1 MRNDSGITLFEL
13 MVVVG
18 IMAILASIAVPGFLG
33 WLPKYRMR
41 SAADEVLSTLQQAK
55 LRAVR
60 ENDVVSVNLD
70 FVNDTYLTFLD
81 NGAGAN
87 AGNGIQDAGEATVK
101 NGRMPAGIDL
111 QDSGLGIVV
120 RFNRRGF
127 PDASGNI
134 VVTNGTPS
142 FSWAM
147 RAPNPRAP
155 EITSVS
161 PGKYAS
167 ATIS

>member
-1 MRNDSGITLFEL
+1 MRNDSGFTLFEL

-18 IMAILASIAVPGFLG
+18 IMAILASVAIRGFLG

-41 SAADEVLSTLQQAK
+41 SAADEVLSTLQHAK

-60 ENDVVSVNLD
+60 ENDIVSVNFD
-70 FVNDTYLTFLD
+70 FVNNTYLAFLD

-87 AGNGIQDAGEATVK
+87 AGKGTQDAGEATVK
-101 NGRMPAGIDL
+101 NGRMPPGIDL
-111 QDSGLGIVV
+111 QNSGLGPVV

-134 VVTNGTPS
+134 VIANGP
-142 FSWAM
+142 
-147 RAPNPRAP
+147 
-155 EITSVS
+155 ITRTVNLTLGGSS
-161 PGKYAS
+161 S
-167 ATIS
+167 IQ

>member
-1 MRNDSGITLFEL
+1 MRNNSGFTLFEL

-18 IMAILASIAVPGFLG
+18 IMAILASVAIPGFLG

-41 SAADEVLSTLQQAK
+41 SAADEVLSTLQHAK

-60 ENDVVSVNLD
+60 ENDIVSVNFD
-70 FVNDTYLTFLD
+70 FVNNTYLAFLD

-87 AGNGIQDAGEATVK
+87 AGNGTQDAGEATVK

-111 QDSGLGIVV
+111 QNSGLGPVV

-134 VVTNGTPS
+134 VIANGP
-142 FSWAM
+142 
-147 RAPNPRAP
+147 
-155 EITSVS
+155 ITRTVNLTLGGSS
-161 PGKYAS
+161 S
-167 ATIS
+167 IQ

>member
-1 MRNDSGITLFEL
+1 MRNESGLTLFEL

-18 IMAILASIAVPGFLG
+18 IMAILASVAVPGFLG

-60 ENDVVSVNLD
+60 ENGIVSVNFD
-70 FVNDTYLTFLD
+70 FVNDSYLMFLD

-87 AGNGIQDAGEATVK
+87 AGNGTQEAGEATVK
-101 NGRMPAGIDL
+101 NGQMPAGIDL
-111 QDSGLGIVV
+111 QNSGLGALV
-120 RFNRRGF
+120 RFNPRGF

-134 VVTNGTPS
+134 VIANGTII
-142 FSWAM
+142 
-147 RAPNPRAP
+147 R
-155 EITSVS
+155 
-161 PGKYAS
+161 
-167 ATIS
+167 TIVLTLGGSSSIQ